1 MYQGES
7 VGVSVLAGIQQPL
20 KCPHPLL
27 PPLMC
32 PIITCPQGN
41 YPTEVE
47 EGRRE
52 RGWGICQTV
61 IIHIYL
67 RGVPGSPVQCLHRR
81 DSPSVGGV
89 VSVSVEIWFMASLGN
104 QCLSP
109 ALDLHEGI
117 FSTPRGPS
125 IVCSP
130 WMAASP
136 TEEALLSVW
145 YPVEENQN
153 QRTLSPGDSWRV
165 SNE

>member
-1 MYQGES
+1 
-7 VGVSVLAGIQQPL
+7 
-20 KCPHPLL
+20 
-27 PPLMC
+27 
-32 PIITCPQGN
+32 
-41 YPTEVE
+41 
-47 EGRRE
+47 
-52 RGWGICQTV
+52 
-61 IIHIYL
+61 
-67 RGVPGSPVQCLHRR
+67 
-81 DSPSVGGV
+81 
-89 VSVSVEIWFMASLGN
+89 MASLGN

-136 TEEALLSVW
+136 TEEALLIVL

-153 QRTLSPGDSWRV
+153 QRTHSPGDSWRV